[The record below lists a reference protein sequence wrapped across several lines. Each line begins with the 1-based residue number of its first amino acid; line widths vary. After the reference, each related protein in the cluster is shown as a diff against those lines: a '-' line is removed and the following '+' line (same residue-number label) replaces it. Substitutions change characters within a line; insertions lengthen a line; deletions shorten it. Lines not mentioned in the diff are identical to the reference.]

1 MLKSLITEEI
11 INLLRALL
19 AASTIWI
26 AYNAIVSQ
34 TSYLTSNFIA

>member
-1 MLKSLITEEI
+1 MLKDFITEET

-26 AYNAIVSQ
+26 AYNAIVDQ
-34 TSYLTSNFIA
+34 LSNSINVI

>member
-1 MLKSLITEEI
+1 MLKSFITEET

-26 AYNAIVSQ
+26 AYNAIASQ
-34 TSYLTSNFIA
+34 FSNSIAII